1 VTVPIVSFVGK
12 SEVGKTTVL
21 EKIIREFKRR
31 GYRVGTIK
39 HDTHGFE
46 VDRPGKDS
54 WRHAQAGSDTV
65 VLSGP
70 RKLAVIRRL
79 EAELP
84 LDEIARYL
92 DDVDI
97 VLTEGYKRGDKPK
110 VEISRRE
117 RGTELLCSVDELV
130 AIMADYPLVMDV
142 PQFGLDDAPQVVDL
156 LVRTFLEG
164 PEGGER

>member
-1 VTVPIVSFVGK
+1 MTVPIVSFVGK
-12 SEVGKTTVL
+12 SAAGKTTAL

-31 GYRVGTIK
+31 GYRVGTVK

-70 RKLAVIRRL
+70 HKLAIIRRL
-79 EAELP
+79 EAELS
-84 LDEIARYL
+84 LDEVARYL

-130 AIMADYPLVMDV
+130 AIMADYPVAMEV

-156 LVRTFLEG
+156 LIRTFLAS

>member
-1 VTVPIVSFVGK
+1 MTVPIVSFVGK
-12 SEVGKTTVL
+12 SEVGKTTAL

-31 GYRVGTIK
+31 GYRVGTVK

-46 VDRPGKDS
+46 LDRPGKDS

-84 LDEIARYL
+84 LDEITRYL
-92 DDVDI
+92 EDVDI

-130 AIMADYPLVMDV
+130 AIMADYPVPIDV

-156 LVRTFLEG
+156 LVRTFL
-164 PEGGER
+164 GGAKGGVR